1 MQAVFAIIALG
12 FLLLSSL
19 VLFCNELYF
28 RKRISAVGLVVL
40 VCTVFLMYYLHG
52 LNDQIL
58 TYVHDLAKYQT
69 VPPLKGE

>member
-1 MQAVFAIIALG
+1 MLAVFAIIALG
-12 FLLLSSL
+12 FLLLTSL

-28 RKRISAVGLVVL
+28 RKRVSACGAIVM

-52 LNDQIL
+52 LNSQIL

>member
-1 MQAVFAIIALG
+1 MNAILAITALG

-19 VLFCNELYF
+19 ILFGNELYF
-28 RKRISAVGLVVL
+28 RKRISAVGTIVFVA
-40 VCTVFLMYYLHG
+40 TVFLMWYLHG

>member
-1 MQAVFAIIALG
+1 MQAVYAIIALG

-19 VLFCNELYF
+19 VLFCNELYN
-28 RKRISAVGLVVL
+28 RKRISVVGAIVF

-52 LNDQIL
+52 LNGQIL
-58 TYVHDLAKYQT
+58 SYVHDLAKYQT

>member
-1 MQAVFAIIALG
+1 MLAVFAIIALG

-19 VLFCNELYF
+19 ILFGNELYY
-28 RKRISAVGLVVL
+28 RKRVSAVGIIVM